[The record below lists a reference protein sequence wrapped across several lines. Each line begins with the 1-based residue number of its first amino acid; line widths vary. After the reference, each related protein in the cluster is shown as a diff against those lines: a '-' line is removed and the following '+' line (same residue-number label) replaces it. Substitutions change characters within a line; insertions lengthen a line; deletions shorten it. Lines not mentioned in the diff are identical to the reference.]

1 LLIRLKADLLIVYE
15 VVAAHTSA
23 GRTAISIIGK
33 AFTVKFKA
41 FRAPAVA
48 RFATRNMGLQS
59 GR

>member
-1 LLIRLKADLLIVYE
+1 MLFRLKADLLIVYE

-48 RFATRNMGLQS
+48 RFATRNMGL
-59 GR
+59 